1 MIFSK
6 EKSLPRDLIHFL
18 ILPGILALLW
28 HFLSKF
34 KWVNP
39 YLIPSPAKVMA
50 GAIRLLESG
59 ELGRHLG
66 ISLLRVLS
74 GYGISIAFAL
84 PLAFVFHYS
93 PILKKLFHGI
103 FEFLR
108 AVPPLALIPLLI
120 LWFGLGEA
128 SKRAVIV
135 LATFF
140 PVFLNVLS
148 GFNTMDPRWFELS
161 KSLELSWFR
170 HIRFILIPGALP
182 QIVTGFRLG
191 FGYAWRAL
199 LGAELFASSEGL
211 GYLITDAQETA
222 RIDRVFVGILTI
234 GLMGIL
240 VDALF
245 GGILRVLSL
254 NTEDK
259 NWGKNG

>member
-1 MIFSK
+1 MSIGN
-6 EKSLPRDLIHFL
+6 LLA
-18 ILPGILALLW
+18 LPGVLVILWQLL
-28 HFLSKF
+28 SMF
-34 KWVNP
+34 KLVNP
-39 YLIPSPAKVMA
+39 YLIPPPAKVISA
-50 GAIRLLESG
+50 ATYLLRSG
-59 ELGRHLG
+59 ELGRHLWV
-66 ISLLRVLS
+66 SLLRVLS
-74 GYGISIAFAL
+74 GYGISIGIAL

-93 PILKKLFHGI
+93 PLLKKCFHGI

-108 AVPPLALIPLLI
+108 AVPPLAMIPLLI

-148 GFNTMDPRWFELS
+148 GLNTIDPRWFELS
-161 KSLELSWFR
+161 KSLELSCFR

-199 LGAELFASSEGL
+199 LGAELFASASGL

-234 GLMGIL
+234 GIMGIL
-240 VDALF
+240 FDTLF
-245 GGILRVLSL
+245 RGILQVLSL
-254 NTEDK
+254 NTEEHEDR
-259 NWGKNG
+259 NWGSNG